1 MGFFYFRQFLTNQL
15 SEIPVPKD
23 ATDLETKFYL
33 NYKPDADSVEYQKL
47 IRTTIGRKILQ
58 ERRNLEKDGT
68 AVFLQPHPY
77 GPDMTRV
84 RYQAMYKDK
93 SGFYQ
98 PVLKDGI
105 PVTFDLDEVMQR
117 LNPDYDEEN

>member
-1 MGFFYFRQFLTNQL
+1 
-15 SEIPVPKD
+15 
-23 ATDLETKFYL
+23 
-33 NYKPDADSVEYQKL
+33 
-47 IRTTIGRKILQ
+47 
-58 ERRNLEKDGT
+58 
-68 AVFLQPHPY
+68 
-77 GPDMTRV
+77 MTRV

-117 LNPDYDEEN
+117 LNPDYDEEL